1 MPQNFTLYAL
11 HGLSQAWDEEPF
23 DMGRLPFDLGRGV
36 TVEDVS
42 ELLKKAEAFS
52 EYVTTQMGTRAIESL
67 KAIRYALVHRY
78 ERTPIIVEGQVVGE
92 TDHNDE
98 SIVLM
103 RNVAACLRLIRPM
116 RQDASLMFG
125 KVRNDGTFDIFGF
138 DHPFD
143 LLETPHNQKHF
154 LLRTRDAEE
163 LSARLLEFLRAMHGE
178 FWKFRMSVQFHELG
192 HFQHRDKKARYL
204 LWASAIESVYTS
216 HDWEHQGSL
225 VAKERIKWFL
235 GEGTSLYPQGELL
248 NLVKNPNLSV
258 GQIVDDLY
266 EMRNFLAH
274 GDKLD
279 DHFLK
284 DTLRDGINGRE
295 IVQEV
300 LFEAQSFIIRS
311 SLLKILRDGLL
322 DHFADAAHS
331 QSFFGAQNLTRSAL
345 GKKPKAGKP

>member
-1 MPQNFTLYAL
+1 MPQNFTLYAI

-23 DMGRLPFDLGRGV
+23 DMKRLPFALGQGV

-42 ELLKKAEAFS
+42 ELLKKTDAFS
-52 EYVTTQMGTRAIESL
+52 EYVTSKMGTHAIESL

-78 ERTPIIVEGQVVGE
+78 ELVPMIVDGRVVGE
-92 TDHNDE
+92 TGKNID
-98 SIVLM
+98 SAVLLI
-103 RNVAACLRLIRPM
+103 NAAACLRLIRPM
-116 RQDASLMFG
+116 RQNAAVMYG
-125 KVRNDGTFDIFGF
+125 KVKEDSTFDVYGF
-138 DHPFD
+138 DHPLN
-143 LLETPHNQKHF
+143 LLETPQNQKHF

-163 LSARLLEFLRAMHGE
+163 LKARLPEFLRAMHGE

-192 HFQHRDKKARYL
+192 YFQHRDKKARYL
-204 LWASAIESVYTS
+204 LWASAIESIYTS

-235 GEGTSLYPQGELL
+235 GENTSLYPQGELL
-248 NLVKNPNLSV
+248 NLVKDPNLTV

-274 GDKLD
+274 GDKLE

-284 DTLRDGINGRE
+284 DTLRDGINGRV

-300 LFEAQSFIIRS
+300 LFEAQSLIIRS
-311 SLLKILRDGLL
+311 SLLRILRDGLL

-331 QSFFGAQNLTRSAL
+331 EKFFGAQHLTRSEL
-345 GKKPKAGKP
+345 MKRKKTKP